1 MKTWT
6 LYWSP
11 EGRAIAVVQAKT
23 ARAAK
28 RKAPMPYKKFLGEI
42 YAEEQS

>member
-11 EGRAIAVVQAKT
+11 TGRVIAVVQAKT

-28 RKAPMPYKKFLGEI
+28 REAPMPYSTYPAEI
-42 YAEEQS
+42 YAEEKS